1 MLSFLFLSIVCLF
14 SLQFC
19 VVWKQ
24 QNERLLS
31 EWIRKDKIGFMIFF
45 FDQSLSKFSIQINF
59 VVILTA
65 QTGEFFQ
72 LCVLDYFKVNYNGDV

>member
-14 SLQFC
+14 SLQFYA
-19 VVWKQ
+19 VWKQ

-31 EWIRKDKIGFMIFF
+31 EWIRKDKISFMIFFFF

-59 VVILTA
+59 VVILAA
-65 QTGEFFQ
+65 QTGEFF
-72 LCVLDYFKVNYNGDV
+72 